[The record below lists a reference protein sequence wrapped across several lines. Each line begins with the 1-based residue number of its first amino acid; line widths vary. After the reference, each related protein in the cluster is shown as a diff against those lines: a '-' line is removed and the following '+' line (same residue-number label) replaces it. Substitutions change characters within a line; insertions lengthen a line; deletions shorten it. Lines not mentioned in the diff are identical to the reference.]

1 MNLEDMDR
9 QAVQAADDARLME
22 KFISGNEP
30 FIIQCAYSAVHRY
43 LSKSDDEW
51 SVAHLAFLKAVENYS
66 IEKGHFSS
74 FAKLIIQRRLTDYFR
89 SQAKY
94 RMETPVNPSVLD
106 SELEEEDQEDSLEKE
121 VRSTLY
127 KRMDSTGDSLKL
139 EIESAG
145 QLFVSYGF
153 SFFEL
158 AKCSPKAEKTK
169 KACAQAVVALIRH
182 PVLLNEMRRSKM
194 LPMKQIEMCVE
205 VPRKILERHRKYIIA
220 AAEII
225 TGDYPCLA
233 DYLRFIR
240 EELEK

>member
-1 MNLEDMDR
+1 MNLEDMDH
-9 QAVQAADDARLME
+9 QAVQAADDAHLME

-30 FIIQCAYSAVHRY
+30 FIIQCAYSVVHRY

-51 SVAHLAFLKAVENYS
+51 SVAYWAFLKAVENYS

-94 RMETPVNPSVLD
+94 RMEMPVSPSVLD
-106 SELEEEDQEDSLEKE
+106 SELEEEDQEDSLGKE

-145 QLFVSYGF
+145 QSFISYGF

-158 AKCSPKAEKTK
+158 ARCSPKAEKTK
-169 KACAQAVVALIRH
+169 KACAQAVAALIRH

-194 LPMKQIEMCVE
+194 LPMKQIEKCAE

>member
-1 MNLEDMDR
+1 MEDMDH
-9 QAVQAADDARLME
+9 QAVQAADAPYLKD
-22 KFISGNEP
+22 KFILKSEP
-30 FIIQCAYSAVHRY
+30 FIIQCAYSTTHRY
-43 LSKSDDEW
+43 LSKNDDEW
-51 SVAHLAFLKAVENYS
+51 SVAYLAFLKAIESYS

-89 SQAKY
+89 SQKKC
-94 RMETPVNPSVLD
+94 RIETPVNPSVLD
-106 SELEEEDQEDSLEKE
+106 SELEEEEQEDSLARE
-121 VRSTLY
+121 VTSTLY
-127 KRMDSTGDSLKL
+127 KQMDFSGGLLKL
-139 EIESAG
+139 EIESAS

-169 KACAQAVVALIRH
+169 KACAQAVAALIRH
-182 PVLLNEMRRSKM
+182 PVLLNEMRKSKM

-225 TGDYPCLA
+225 SGDYPCLA

-240 EELEK
+240 EELKK

>member
-1 MNLEDMDR
+1 MEDMDR
-9 QAVQAADDARLME
+9 QAVQAADDPRFME
-22 KFISGNEP
+22 KFMLKSEP
-30 FIIQCAYSAVHRY
+30 FIIQCAYSATHRY

-51 SVAHLAFLKAVENYS
+51 SVAYLAFLKAIESYS

-89 SQAKY
+89 SQTKC

-106 SELEEEDQEDSLEKE
+106 SELEEEEQEDSLARE
-121 VRSTLY
+121 VTSTLY
-127 KRMDSTGDSLKL
+127 KHLDSSGDLLKL
-139 EIESAG
+139 EIESAS
-145 QLFVSYGF
+145 QLFVAYGF

-158 AKCSPKAEKTK
+158 TDCSPKAEKTK
-169 KACAQAVVALIRH
+169 KACAQAVSALIRH
-182 PVLLNEMRRSKM
+182 PVLLNEMRKSKM
-194 LPMKQIEMCVE
+194 LPIKQIEMCAE

-240 EELEK
+240 EELKK

>member
-1 MNLEDMDR
+1 MNLKDMDR
-9 QAVQAADDARLME
+9 QAVQAAEDARFME
-22 KFISGNEP
+22 KFISKNEP
-30 FIIQCAYSAVHRY
+30 FIIQCAYSIVHRY

-51 SVAHLAFLKAVENYS
+51 SVAYLAFSNAVENYS

-94 RMETPVNPSVLD
+94 RMETSVNPSVLD
-106 SELEEEDQEDSLEKE
+106 SEPEEEEQENSLEKE
-121 VRSTLY
+121 VRIALY
-127 KRMDSTGDSLKL
+127 KRMNSTSDLLKL
-139 EIESAG
+139 EIESAS

-169 KACAQAVVALIRH
+169 KACAQAVAALIRN
-182 PVLLNEMRRSKM
+182 PVLLNEMRKSKM
-194 LPMKQIEMCVE
+194 LPIKQIEMCVK

-220 AAEII
+220 ATEII

-240 EELEK
+240 EELKK